1 MDRQAYSRAPLVGLW
16 FIENGFWLW
25 LWLYDRAAF
34 LDELKTT

>member
-25 LWLYDRAAF
+25 LYDRAAF
-34 LDELKTT
+34 LDELKAT